1 MEFTSKLT
9 QMTFT
14 NNDGEKFIVREAN
27 HDADIL
33 EFHIE
38 GKSFWMSKKDAKYV
52 AKTITNMAEHV

>member
-38 GKSFWMSKKDAKYV
+38 GRCFCISKKHAKYV